1 MTNDTDIIALRQP
14 ESVDDPLTE
23 IARDGAR
30 RMLAAAL
37 RAEAD
42 AFVAQHA
49 EEVLPDGRQRIVRHG
64 YGPERSIQTGIGALD
79 LRRPKVRDRAAGPV
93 DEKVRFSSAILPK
106 WARRSRS
113 LDALLPVLYLR
124 GISTGDFGE
133 ALSAILGTDAPN
145 LSPSV
150 ISRLTGE
157 WQQDYDRWQRRDLS
171 ARRYVYIWADG
182 VYLQAR
188 MEPQAECIL
197 VILGATPE
205 GKKEIVGFQVGVRES
220 AQSWRELLVDIKV
233 RGLAVPPEVA
243 VGDGAMG
250 FWKALDEVFPGT
262 RHQRCWVHKIA
273 NVLNKF
279 PKSMQPTVKG
289 DLREIYLRREICG
302 QIREGGHLSNEGQG
316 GVAHLLRLPSR
327 SLGSPAHGQS
337 DRERLR
343 HRSAS
348 DRSNQGGVVAEDRE
362 AHGLQARPGR
372 RKDMAPPEGREP
384 VAFGHRRRHIHRRC
398 RREPHRKPRRLI
410 RTRHPKS
417 GIALARVNRTVS

>member
-49 EEVLPDGRQRIVRHG
+49 EEVLPDGRQRVVRPG

-79 LRRPKVRDRAAGPV
+79 LRRPKVRDRAAGPA
-93 DEKVRFSSAILPK
+93 DGKVRFNSAILPK

-124 GISTGDFGE
+124 GISTGDFRE
-133 ALSAILGTDAPN
+133 ALSALLGPDAPN
-145 LSPSV
+145 LSPGV

-205 GKKEIVGFQVGVRES
+205 GRKELVGFHVGVRES
-220 AQSWRELLVDIKV
+220 AQSWRELLVDIKA

-250 FWKALDEVFPGT
+250 FWKALDEVFPDT
-262 RHQRCWVHKIA
+262 RHQRCWVHKTA

-279 PKSMQPTVKG
+279 PKSMQPAVKA
-289 DLREIYLRREICG
+289 DLREIWQADTR
-302 QIREGGHLSNEGQG
+302 
-316 GVAHLLRLPSR
+316 A
-327 SLGSPAHGQS
+327 A
-337 DRERLR
+337 
-343 HRSAS
+343 
-348 DRSNQGGVVAEDRE
+348 AEAAMDTFAEKYAAKYEKAVTCLTKDRE
-362 AHGLQARPGR
+362 ALLTFYDFPADHWDHLRTGNPIESVFATVRHRTVRTKGALSQKTAKLMVFKLVQAAA
-372 RKDMAPPEGREP
+372 KTW
-384 VAFGHRRRHIHRRC
+384 
-398 RREPHRKPRRLI
+398 RRLKGANQLPLVI
-410 RTRHPKS
+410 EGVTFTD
-417 GIALARVNRTVS
+417 GVAANDIENRAA

>member
-1 MTNDTDIIALRQP
+1 MKNDTDIIALRQP

-49 EEVLPDGRQRIVRHG
+49 EEVLPDGRQRVVRHG
-64 YGPERSIQTGIGALD
+64 YGPERSIQTGIGSLD
-79 LRRPKVRDRAAGPV
+79 VRRPKVRDRAAGQ
-93 DEKVRFSSAILPK
+93 DEDKIRFSSAILPK

-124 GISTGDFGE
+124 GISTGDFQE
-133 ALSAILGTDAPN
+133 ALSAILGADAPN

-157 WQQDYDRWQRRDLS
+157 WQQEYDRWQRRDLS

-205 GKKEIVGFQVGVRES
+205 GKKELVGLQVGVRES
-220 AQSWRELLVDIKV
+220 AQSWRELLVDIKA

-279 PKSMQPTVKG
+279 PKSMQPTVKA
-289 DLREIYLRREICG
+289 DLREIWQADTRAAAEIAMETFAEKYGAKYEKAVTCLTKDRDALLAFYDFPADHWDHLRTGNPIESVFSTVRHRTVRTKG
-302 QIREGGHLSNEGQG
+302 ALSQKTAKLMVFKLVQAAAKTWRRLKGANQLPLVIKGVTFTD
-316 GVAHLLRLPSR
+316 GVA
-327 SLGSPAHGQS
+327 AN
-337 DRERLR
+337 DT
-343 HRSAS
+343 A
-348 DRSNQGGVVAEDRE
+348 
-362 AHGLQARPGR
+362 
-372 RKDMAPPEGREP
+372 
-384 VAFGHRRRHIHRRC
+384 
-398 RREPHRKPRRLI
+398 
-410 RTRHPKS
+410 
-417 GIALARVNRTVS
+417 NRAA

>member
-1 MTNDTDIIALRQP
+1 MKNDKDIIALRQP
-14 ESVDDPLTE
+14 ESFDDPLTE

-49 EEVLPDGRQRIVRHG
+49 EDVLPDGRQRVVRHG

-79 LRRPKVRDRAAGPV
+79 VRRPKVRDRAAGQ
-93 DEKVRFSSAILPK
+93 DEDKIRFTSGILPK

-124 GISTGDFGE
+124 GISTGDFQE
-133 ALSAILGTDAPN
+133 ALAAILGKDAPN

-150 ISRLTGE
+150 ISRLAGE
-157 WQQDYDRWQRRDLS
+157 WQQEYDRWQRRDLS

-205 GKKEIVGFQVGVRES
+205 GKKEVVGFQVGVRES
-220 AQSWRELLVDIKV
+220 AQSWRELLIDIKA

-279 PKSMQPTVKG
+279 PKSMQPTVKA
-289 DLREIYLRREICG
+289 DLREIWQADTRVAAETAMDTFSAKYGAKYEKAVTCLTKDKEALLTFYDFPGEHWDHLRTGNPIESVFATVRHRTARTKGALSQKTAKLMVFKLVQAAAKTWRRLKGANQLPLVI
-302 QIREGGHLSNEGQG
+302 EGVTFTD
-316 GVAHLLRLPSR
+316 GVA
-327 SLGSPAHGQS
+327 
-337 DRERLR
+337 E
-343 HRSAS
+343 
-348 DRSNQGGVVAEDRE
+348 
-362 AHGLQARPGR
+362 
-372 RKDMAPPEGREP
+372 KDTA
-384 VAFGHRRRHIHRRC
+384 
-398 RREPHRKPRRLI
+398 
-410 RTRHPKS
+410 
-417 GIALARVNRTVS
+417 NRAA